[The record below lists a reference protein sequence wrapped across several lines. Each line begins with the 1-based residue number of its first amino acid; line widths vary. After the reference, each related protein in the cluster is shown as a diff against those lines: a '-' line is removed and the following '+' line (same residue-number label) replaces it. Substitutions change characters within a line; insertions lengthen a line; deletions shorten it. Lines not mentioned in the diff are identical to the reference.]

1 MTDEMKWK
9 KQLKDKAL
17 ELKTKIIAILSSDS
31 DWFDEKSKR
40 YLAKKRRKVKKG
52 VQKRHIVSIYI

>member
-40 YLAKKRRKVKKG
+40 YLAKKRRKVKNL
-52 VQKRHIVSIYI
+52 RL